1 MSYQVIARKW
11 RPQNFSELVGQQHVS
26 QTLVNSL
33 KSGRL
38 HHALLFTGPRGTG
51 KTSSARIVAKSLR
64 CTDAVDFQPCNKCN
78 DCLEVTAGNS
88 INVIEIDGAS
98 NNGVDSIRDLR
109 ETISFFPTSGKYKVY
124 IIDEVHM
131 LSGSAFNALLKTLE
145 EPPEHVVFVLAT
157 TEVQKI
163 PQTILS
169 RCQRFDFRSI
179 ALKTIVQKL
188 KSICDH
194 EKIKYEE
201 EAIWSLARQG
211 AGSMRDSESL
221 LDQVLNFSNLELTV
235 QSVVENLGL
244 SDSRL
249 LLETLS
255 ALCDRNSQVVL
266 SLIKKIKGSGLN
278 PSHFLKDL
286 LHSIRNLLLIKLNSD
301 LDSQLDLS
309 DFEVQFLKDL
319 SEKISNED
327 IHLLFDMC
335 LKGCDD
341 LTKTTEVQITFEMV
355 LLRMAIAPYVAQISS
370 SLQSNNSSDS
380 NPTKI
385 SAAAAKPNPTAST
398 VSMSSGAPTA
408 SSSLRPSVMTNTIDS
423 NLSSQERW
431 IKAVHFMKNAD
442 PMFTAK
448 IENLAISGE
457 KERNLEFSVPTSLS
471 FIKEQLADS
480 AMHKK
485 MQSLIDRYWGPGYTF
500 NIRLAQQGVK
510 ITTPQQLDQSKKIV
524 SEEEFKQKIAEDP
537 QVKAATLALKG
548 KIKSVKRMTKDSI

>member
-64 CTDAVDFQPCNKCN
+64 CTNLKDFQPCNKCN
-78 DCLEVTAGNS
+78 DCLEITAGNS

-131 LSGSAFNALLKTLE
+131 LSTSAFNALLKTLE
-145 EPPEHVVFVLAT
+145 EPPNHVVFVLAT

-221 LDQVLNFSNLELTV
+221 LDQVLNFSNLKLTV
-235 QSVVENLGL
+235 ESVVENLGL
-244 SDSRL
+244 SDVRL
-249 LLETLS
+249 LLDVLKN
-255 ALCDRNSQVVL
+255 LCDRNSQEIL
-266 SLIKKIKGSGLN
+266 FLNKKLKDSGIS
-278 PSHFLKDL
+278 PTHFLKDL
-286 LHSIRNLLLIKLNSD
+286 LHSIRNLLLLKLNSD
-301 LDSQLDLS
+301 TDSQLDLS
-309 DFEVQFLKDL
+309 DYEIQFLKDL
-319 SEKISNED
+319 SGKITFED
-327 IHLLFDMC
+327 IHMLFDMC
-335 LKGCDD
+335 LKGCED

-355 LLRMAIAPYVAQISS
+355 LLRMAIAPYVSQISESLTAVTKSNVAASAPIAQIASS
-370 SLQSNNSSDS
+370 NVV
-380 NPTKI
+380 T
-385 SAAAAKPNPTAST
+385 T
-398 VSMSSGAPTA
+398 
-408 SSSLRPSVMTNTIDS
+408 SSLRPSVMTNTIDS
-423 NLSSQERW
+423 NLSSQDRW
-431 IKAVHFMKNAD
+431 IKAVNFMKSAD

-448 IENLAISGE
+448 IENLAVSSE
-457 KERNLEFSVPTSLS
+457 KEKTLEFSVPTSLS

-510 ITTPQQLDQSKKIV
+510 ITTPQQLDQSKKIT

-548 KIKSVKRMTKDSI
+548 KIKSVKRLTKDSI